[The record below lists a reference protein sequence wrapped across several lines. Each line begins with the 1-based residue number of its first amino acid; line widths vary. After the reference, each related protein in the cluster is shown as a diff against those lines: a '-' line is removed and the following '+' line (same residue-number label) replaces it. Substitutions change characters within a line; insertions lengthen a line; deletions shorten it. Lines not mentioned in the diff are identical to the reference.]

1 MTDPLHLLAQVNHLT
16 SQDSASKLE
25 DVAQQQKDKVYEK
38 RQVRDVQEIYD
49 KYMADGKVTFDE
61 LQTLHDMRTEIG
73 STEDAFWGSNGR
85 VDEFQVQGGVNP
97 WSHDNNQTGT
107 HGSNSK
113 FYLDVDDPE
122 SEAARKNKTAME
134 AIEREID
141 GKMDG
146 LEDNEALLQFEIQ
159 MATSEMTNAD
169 ANRGQAEKR
178 LSDHRNEMRRNW
190 AP

>member
-1 MTDPLHLLAQVNHLT
+1 MDPLHLLAQVNHLV
-16 SQDSASKLE
+16 SQDASSKLE
-25 DVAQQQKDKVYEK
+25 TVAQQQKDKVYEK
-38 RQVRDVQEIYD
+38 RQVRAVQEAYD
-49 KYMADGKVTFDE
+49 KAMSDE
-61 LQTLHDMRTEIG
+61 TVDPNELANLKQMMGEIG
-73 STEDAFWGSNGR
+73 VQDVDGLFSGLSGTVQTGNAEDATQR
-85 VDEFQVQGGVNP
+85 
-97 WSHDNNQTGT
+97 T
-107 HGSNSK
+107 
-113 FYLDVDDPE
+113 
-122 SEAARKNKTAME
+122 NKTKME
-134 AIEREID
+134 AIERAID